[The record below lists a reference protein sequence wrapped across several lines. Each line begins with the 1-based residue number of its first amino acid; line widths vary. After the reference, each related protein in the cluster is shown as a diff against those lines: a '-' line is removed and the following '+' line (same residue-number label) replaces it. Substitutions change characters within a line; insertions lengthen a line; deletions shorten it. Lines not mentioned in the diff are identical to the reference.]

1 MKIDEQPAGAAD
13 EVAQHGALARVTY
26 GPRGELLWRPLAE
39 AWLANKVAQSFELH
53 VKGGYAWNASRYLP
67 VFVRG
72 EDGDAFLS
80 FRRGR

>member
-1 MKIDEQPAGAAD
+1 MKAD
-13 EVAQHGALARVTY
+13 EKIVTSGESPVDVLPARVAS
-26 GPRGELLWRPLAE
+26 GRRGELVWRPLTE
-39 AWLANKVAQSFELH
+39 AWLANKVAQNFELH